1 MTVNQATIDSIIR
14 IALIALIVVWSAMIV
29 APFLGILLWGIII
42 AVSAYPAFLWLNEK
56 LGDRGTLAA
65 AVLVLLILIV
75 IIGPIAGSVPGL
87 TDSVR
92 GLAEQVQSGSIA
104 IPDASESVKEWPI
117 VGENLFSLWQQAA
130 TNLSE
135 LLVRYQP
142 QLRDASVS
150 ALASIAAA
158 GLAVLQFVAAVIVAG
173 VILAHHKG
181 AAAFA
186 NQLAL
191 RIVPASRDRYVA
203 LTENTVRGVTM
214 GVVGVAIVQAILA
227 GIGFAVIGIPGAA
240 LWALICLVLAIL
252 QISMGIVIIPIVI
265 YVFSAHELLPALL
278 FLAWNLPVL
287 ALDNVLKPILM
298 GRGVDAPMLVI
309 FIGAIGGFINFG
321 FLGLFFGAVV
331 LVIAYDL
338 LVVWLREIATEPE
351 SVEPST

>member
-56 LGDRGTLAA
+56 LGDRCTLAA

-173 VILAHHKG
+173 VFLAHHKG

-186 NQLAL
+186 N
-191 RIVPASRDRYVA
+191 
-203 LTENTVRGVTM
+203 
-214 GVVGVAIVQAILA
+214 
-227 GIGFAVIGIPGAA
+227 
-240 LWALICLVLAIL
+240 
-252 QISMGIVIIPIVI
+252 
-265 YVFSAHELLPALL
+265 
-278 FLAWNLPVL
+278 
-287 ALDNVLKPILM
+287 
-298 GRGVDAPMLVI
+298 
-309 FIGAIGGFINFG
+309 
-321 FLGLFFGAVV
+321 
-331 LVIAYDL
+331 
-338 LVVWLREIATEPE
+338 
-351 SVEPST
+351 